1 MDKKSKLNRII
12 SVLDANNVPYDG
24 DFRELL
30 TRGYDSDGCQ
40 DLSDV
45 LVDDIYKLTARG
57 INDNFS
63 RERDAIKEL
72 VSIAVKLG
80 KRKAAAKLDKYK
92 KQRDEILSDVKD
104 RKVKEENMDIKGEVL
119 KYIEVAE
126 EAAGALGMQEINDNI
141 SANLERSLQLLGE
154 LRELVSGV
162 FDNGTKTALQ
172 KAEDVIDQIYEW
184 MECGQTQ
191 ACETRHV
198 RALEKAVERARE
210 WNSLNQAV
218 TTGLFG
224 NKASEKEIRE
234 RVSFNDGADRIIQI
248 RMTIKGA
255 AYFTESLESAKAM
268 IDRVS
273 RQNDER
279 FDVSEIQQDI
289 DGKREKIDEK
299 KAEFKALVIRQR
311 NGEISERQVKEKAP
325 GIKAVID
332 RLESE
337 IARLQKRMEDRL
349 ADEPVARQIE
359 GTMKDI
365 YYELSALASNPAEL
379 AKSMEKLGVGNFHK
393 FINGSLKPKELEAF
407 LNGILDVRA
416 RKVAKTNTDRKT
428 ANEIEKIIDMV
439 DRHRQ
444 KDAPTSKADN
454 EKLRQEQDSAYAE
467 LLGDTFGNEGAGE
480 VETEEEEEEKLRN
493 KGKPYSDG
501 DI

>member
-191 ACETRHV
+191 A
-198 RALEKAVERARE
+198 K
-210 WNSLNQAV
+210 
-218 TTGLFG
+218 
-224 NKASEKEIRE
+224 SE
-234 RVSFNDGADRIIQI
+234 
-248 RMTIKGA
+248 
-255 AYFTESLESAKAM
+255 AK
-268 IDRVS
+268 RS
-273 RQNDER
+273 
-279 FDVSEIQQDI
+279 
-289 DGKREKIDEK
+289 
-299 KAEFKALVIRQR
+299 
-311 NGEISERQVKEKAP
+311 
-325 GIKAVID
+325 
-332 RLESE
+332 
-337 IARLQKRMEDRL
+337 
-349 ADEPVARQIE
+349 
-359 GTMKDI
+359 
-365 YYELSALASNPAEL
+365 
-379 AKSMEKLGVGNFHK
+379 
-393 FINGSLKPKELEAF
+393 
-407 LNGILDVRA
+407 
-416 RKVAKTNTDRKT
+416 
-428 ANEIEKIIDMV
+428 
-439 DRHRQ
+439 
-444 KDAPTSKADN
+444 
-454 EKLRQEQDSAYAE
+454 
-467 LLGDTFGNEGAGE
+467 
-480 VETEEEEEEKLRN
+480 
-493 KGKPYSDG
+493 
-501 DI
+501 

>member
-248 RMTIKGA
+248 RMTIKGST
-255 AYFTESLESAKAM
+255 YFTESLESAKAM
-268 IDRVS
+268 IDRTIK
-273 RQNDER
+273 QNNER
-279 FDVSEIQQDI
+279 FDVSDIQ
-289 DGKREKIDEK
+289 RELDENQAKIEEK
-299 KAEFKALVIRQR
+299 KNEYKALVIRQR

-325 GIKAVID
+325 DIAREID
-332 RLESE
+332 RLSAEVT
-337 IARLQKRMEDRL
+337 RLKKRKDERL
-349 ADEPVARQIE
+349 AGETAARRLE
-359 GTMKDI
+359 GLRKDI
-365 YYELSALASNPAEL
+365 YDELSSLASNPVEL
-379 AKSMEKLGVGNFHK
+379 AESMDKLGVSNFHK
-393 FINGSLKPKELEAF
+393 FINGTLKPKELEDF
-407 LNGILDVRA
+407 LNGIVRFKA
-416 RKVAKTNTDRKT
+416 DLVAKMNTDTKT
-428 ANEIEKIIDMV
+428 ANDIEEMIERVGSYRQTDERTVRQDDEKIM
-439 DRHRQ
+439 
-444 KDAPTSKADN
+444 
-454 EKLRQEQDSAYAE
+454 QEQDDADE
-467 LLGDTFGNEGAGE
+467 RLRKMIFGDLDTGE

>member
-126 EAAGALGMQEINDNI
+126 EAAGALGVQEINDNI

-162 FDNGTKTALQ
+162 FDNGTKNALQ
-172 KAEDVIDQIYEW
+172 KAEEVIDQIYEW

-248 RMTIKGA
+248 RMTIKGST
-255 AYFTESLESAKAM
+255 YFTESLESAKAM

-289 DGKREKIDEK
+289 DGKKAKIEEKL
-299 KAEFKALVIRQR
+299 AEFKALVIRQR

-337 IARLQKRMEDRL
+337 IARLEKRKEDRL
-349 ADEPVARQIE
+349 ADEP
-359 GTMKDI
+359 
-365 YYELSALASNPAEL
+365 LASNPAEL

-428 ANEIEKIIDMV
+428 ASEIEEIIDMV
-439 DRHRQ
+439 DKHRQ
-444 KDAPTSKADN
+444 KDAPTSKADS
-454 EKLRQEQDSAYAE
+454 EKLRQKQDSAYAE
-467 LLGDTFGNEGAGE
+467 LLGNTFGNEGAGE

>member
-126 EAAGALGMQEINDNI
+126 EAAGALGVQEINDNI

-172 KAEDVIDQIYEW
+172 KA
-184 MECGQTQ
+184 
-191 ACETRHV
+191 
-198 RALEKAVERARE
+198 
-210 WNSLNQAV
+210 
-218 TTGLFG
+218 
-224 NKASEKEIRE
+224 
-234 RVSFNDGADRIIQI
+234 
-248 RMTIKGA
+248 
-255 AYFTESLESAKAM
+255 
-268 IDRVS
+268 
-273 RQNDER
+273 
-279 FDVSEIQQDI
+279 
-289 DGKREKIDEK
+289 
-299 KAEFKALVIRQR
+299 
-311 NGEISERQVKEKAP
+311 
-325 GIKAVID
+325 
-332 RLESE
+332 
-337 IARLQKRMEDRL
+337 
-349 ADEPVARQIE
+349 
-359 GTMKDI
+359 
-365 YYELSALASNPAEL
+365 
-379 AKSMEKLGVGNFHK
+379 
-393 FINGSLKPKELEAF
+393 
-407 LNGILDVRA
+407 
-416 RKVAKTNTDRKT
+416 
-428 ANEIEKIIDMV
+428 
-439 DRHRQ
+439 
-444 KDAPTSKADN
+444 
-454 EKLRQEQDSAYAE
+454 
-467 LLGDTFGNEGAGE
+467 
-480 VETEEEEEEKLRN
+480 
-493 KGKPYSDG
+493 
-501 DI
+501 